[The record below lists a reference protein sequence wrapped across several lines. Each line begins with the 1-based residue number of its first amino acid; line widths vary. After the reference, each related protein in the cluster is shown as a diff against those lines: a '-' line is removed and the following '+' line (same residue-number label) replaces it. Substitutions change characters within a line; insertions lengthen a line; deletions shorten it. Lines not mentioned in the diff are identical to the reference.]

1 MKNLLKSI
9 SKRRFVLYF
18 LSSIIFC
25 LCIFYTIEEIITT
38 LDIEKL
44 GTVLNKNFFSIFLT
58 SILFATSHIFFSLAW
73 KHLINNDSKAFS
85 SKNSVTW
92 HSYSQIFKYLP
103 GPFLQHLGRH
113 GIGLRMGIN
122 NKILIQSAVLDLI
135 ISSLAAVPYSFTAI
149 IYFYFYTNIFTIVLL
164 PLTALLIFYLIK
176 FFLSKFHSNAH
187 VSFIYFFISQFIL
200 LVTFFVLNYFLDVIN
215 LDLTTLIMTSMI
227 YVLAWL
233 IGMLTVGVPAGIG
246 VREAVM
252 IYFLNNLLNQNDVI
266 ILVILMRAVCIVG
279 DLIAFMYSIKSIN
292 KLLKI

>member
-1 MKNLLKSI
+1 MKSFQNADLFYI
-9 SKRRFVLYF
+9 
-18 LSSIIFC
+18 LSFIIFC

-44 GTVLNKNFFSIFLT
+44 GTVLNKNFFLFLT

-73 KHLINNDSKAFS
+73 KHLINNDSKDFS

-103 GPFLQHLGRH
+103 EPFLQHLGRH

-164 PLTALLIFYLIK
+164 PLTALLIFYLIN
-176 FFLSKFHSNAH
+176 FF
-187 VSFIYFFISQFIL
+187 
-200 LVTFFVLNYFLDVIN
+200 
-215 LDLTTLIMTSMI
+215 
-227 YVLAWL
+227 
-233 IGMLTVGVPAGIG
+233 
-246 VREAVM
+246 
-252 IYFLNNLLNQNDVI
+252 
-266 ILVILMRAVCIVG
+266 
-279 DLIAFMYSIKSIN
+279 
-292 KLLKI
+292 

>member
-18 LSSIIFC
+18 LSFIIFC

-73 KHLINNDSKAFS
+73 KHLINNDSIDLS

-252 IYFLNNLLNQNDVI
+252 IYFLNNLLNQNEVI

>member
-18 LSSIIFC
+18 LSFIIFC

-73 KHLINNDSKAFS
+73 KHLINNDSKDFS

-164 PLTALLIFYLIK
+164 PLTALLILFNKI
-176 FFLSKFHSNAH
+176 FFK
-187 VSFIYFFISQFIL
+187 
-200 LVTFFVLNYFLDVIN
+200 
-215 LDLTTLIMTSMI
+215 
-227 YVLAWL
+227 
-233 IGMLTVGVPAGIG
+233 
-246 VREAVM
+246 
-252 IYFLNNLLNQNDVI
+252 
-266 ILVILMRAVCIVG
+266 
-279 DLIAFMYSIKSIN
+279 
-292 KLLKI
+292 